1 MLYNSSIAFHYLFS
15 RDIDRTEV
23 DTNFTYSYRSIALI
37 LLTGKGELLGNP
49 NFGSNLK
56 RYQFSEVTE
65 DVKALLTDEII
76 QSVMEFENRIVLNNS
91 MIDISQSGDR
101 VHIRIGYMLK
111 NSSLTGVTDVIY
123 PINIPT
129 PLVPTND
136 AMDFSSHIW

>member
-1 MLYNSSIAFHYLFS
+1 MLYNSSIAFPYLFS
-15 RDIDRTEV
+15 RDNEITEV
-23 DTNFTYSYRSIALI
+23 DTNFTSINRSIALI
-37 LLTGKGELLGNP
+37 LLTGKGELVGNP
-49 NFGSNLK
+49 AFGSNLK

-129 PLVPTND
+129 PLAPTND
-136 AMDFSSHIW
+136 AMNFSSHI

>member
-1 MLYNSSIAFHYLFS
+1 MLYNSSIAFPYLFS
-15 RDIDRTEV
+15 RDNERTEV
-23 DTNFTYSYRSIALI
+23 DTNFTSINRSIALI
-37 LLTGKGELLGNP
+37 LLTGKGELVGNP
-49 NFGSNLK
+49 AFGSNLK

-101 VHIRIGYMLK
+101 VHIRIGYILK

-136 AMDFSSHIW
+136 AMDFSSHI